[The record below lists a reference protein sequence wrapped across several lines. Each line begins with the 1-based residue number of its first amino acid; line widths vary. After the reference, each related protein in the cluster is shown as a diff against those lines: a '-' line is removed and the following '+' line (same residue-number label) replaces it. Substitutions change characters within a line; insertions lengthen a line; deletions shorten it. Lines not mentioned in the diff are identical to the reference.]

1 MTLESCA
8 GDEQVGHDAEGTAKT
23 AEPQVGVMS
32 EDGKLS
38 AQYPCF
44 VAADLGAGSGR
55 VIAAQVV
62 EGKLRLHEVNRFS
75 TSFAKD
81 DESGYLNWG
90 IDAIEEQVRRGIE
103 QAAALAP
110 IRSVGVDSWGVD
122 YVLLNAELQRVGL
135 AVCYRDDRTQ
145 GMMEQVAANMPAAE
159 IYRRTGI
166 QFMPFNTLYQLAA
179 MAAQEPEWLGRA
191 RHLLMIPDYLHY
203 RLSGVLSN
211 EYTNSTTTQM
221 LNLNGEWDR
230 ELFAA
235 AGLPEILMLP
245 PVEAGT
251 VLGDLQLAGTTAK
264 VVAPAT
270 HDTASAVLGTPFSG
284 DGEIFLSSGTWSLMG
299 MESLVPFA
307 SEQAL
312 RWNFSNE
319 GGFGRRYRVLK
330 NIMGLWLLQRVAQE
344 FDTPIDDALMASA
357 AQVTSW
363 RSIVNPDDQRFL
375 NPASMKDAIRNYCL
389 ETGQPVPESLAEF
402 ARCACESLA
411 LTYRLVKEEL
421 ESLSGRNLTRIRIVG
436 GGSKNRLLDQLCANA
451 CQLPVSAGPVE
462 ASALGNVCA
471 QMIAMGEIAGLD
483 EARAL
488 IRQSFPI
495 DEYLPHEEIPAQVWK
510 QFKQYAADH
519 TKEKVQ

>member
-1 MTLESCA
+1 MNGLGTMRKALQTA
-8 GDEQVGHDAEGTAKT
+8 G
-23 AEPQVGVMS
+23 PQDGVMS
-32 EDGKLS
+32 EEGKLS

-55 VIAAQVV
+55 VIAAQVA

-81 DESGYLNWG
+81 DG
-90 IDAIEEQVRRGIE
+90 IDAIEEHVRRGIE

-110 IRSVGVDSWGVD
+110 ICSVGVDSWGVD
-122 YVLLNAELQRVGL
+122 YVLLDADLQRVGK

-145 GMMEQVAANMPAAE
+145 GMMERVAANMPAAE

-211 EYTNSTTTQM
+211 E
-221 LNLNGEWDR
+221 WDSG
-230 ELFAA
+230 LFAA

-270 HDTASAVLGTPFSG
+270 HDTASAVLGTPFEG

-312 RWNFSNE
+312 KWNFSNE

-330 NIMGLWLLQRVAQE
+330 NIMGLWLMQRVAQE
-344 FDTPIDDALMASA
+344 FNTPIDDALMASA
-357 AQVTSW
+357 AQVAPW
-363 RSIVNPDDQRFL
+363 RSIVNPDDPRFL
-375 NPASMKDAIRNYCL
+375 NPASMKDAIRDYCL
-389 ETGQPVPESLAEF
+389 ETGQPAPDSLAEF
-402 ARCACESLA
+402 ARCACQSLA
-411 LTYRLVKEEL
+411 LTYRMTKEEL
-421 ESLSGRNLTRIRIVG
+421 ESLSGKSLTRIRIVG

-462 ASALGNVCA
+462 ASALGNICA

-495 DEYLPHEEIPAQVWK
+495 DEYLPHEEIPEQVWK